1 MQQRVSICRALMRE
15 PKILLMD
22 EPFGALDA
30 MTRESMNM
38 ELMRVWSEEAQDGGL
53 HHPQHSRSRAAG

>member
-1 MQQRVSICRALMRE
+1 MRD
-15 PKILLMD
+15 PKVLLMD

-38 ELMRVWSEEAQDGGL
+38 ELMRVWVGRAQDGGL
-53 HHPQHSRSRAAG
+53 HHAQHPGSRAAR